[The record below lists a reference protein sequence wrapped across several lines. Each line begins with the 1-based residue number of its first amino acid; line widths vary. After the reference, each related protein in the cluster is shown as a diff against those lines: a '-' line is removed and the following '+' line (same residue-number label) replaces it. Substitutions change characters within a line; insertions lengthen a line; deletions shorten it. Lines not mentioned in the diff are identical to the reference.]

1 MGKAALAVV
10 LLVLLG
16 ASVAD
21 CKVRGSLV
29 ASAHLVNMAAASLR
43 AHALYAFVTV
53 IL

>member
-29 ASAHLVNMAAASLR
+29 ASHMWSTWRLHYCERMRYMPL
-43 AHALYAFVTV
+43 
-53 IL
+53 